1 MREKC
6 KYQLSRFKVKS
17 SNDGRSRQKKPL
29 RVPLEKNAIEKC
41 RSKRMLAKSS
51 VTRNAN
57 RVGELIAVMGS
68 RTKLRQFGDGIVE
81 ARNKARALTK
91 ELNELYPA
99 SIESDGAWLLEV
111 KENARE
117 VLGEI
122 EDYRRVPMMLLLG
135 CLVKM
140 FA

>member
-1 MREKC
+1 MR
-6 KYQLSRFKVKS
+6 SA
-17 SNDGRSRQKKPL
+17 D
-29 RVPLEKNAIEKC
+29 
-41 RSKRMLAKSS
+41 SKRMLAKSS

>member
-1 MREKC
+1 MTDD
-6 KYQLSRFKVKS
+6 Q
-17 SNDGRSRQKKPL
+17 DKKTTQST
-29 RVPLEKNAIEKC
+29 RVPDVSAIEKC

-57 RVGELIAVMGS
+57 RAREAMGS
-68 RTKLRQFGDGIVE
+68 RTKLRQFGDGVVE
-81 ARNKARALTK
+81 ARNKAGALTK

-111 KENARE
+111 EENARE

-122 EDYRRVPMMLLLG
+122 EDYRRMPMMLLLG
-135 CLVKM
+135 WLAKM